1 MKHRAL
7 LLVNVGTPDKPEK
20 WMVRR
25 YLAEF
30 LNDKRVIDIPW
41 LFRKILVNLI
51 IIPFRV
57 GKSTGLYRRLWTEN
71 GSPLLYYLNSLVEKL
86 QHKVNSGTKVYG
98 AMRYGN
104 PSLQT
109 VLKQIKN
116 DGAEEIIVFPMY
128 PQYASSTTGSVIDK
142 LFQIISRWEVIP
154 AIRIVGQFYN
164 HPVFIN
170 VFTQKIKAFNPDAF
184 DHIIFSYHGLPMR
197 QINKVHPNVSGNQ
210 CVCNNE
216 MPPHGAFC
224 YKATCYETTRLLLK
238 NLGVPSEKSTVS
250 FQSRLSRNWL
260 EPFTDEVVIQ
270 LAKNGAKRVLVVA
283 PAFVADC
290 LETIVE
296 IEDYNHLFKQHGG
309 HELILVPGL
318 NHDEKWVDA
327 VLEIVGVE

>member
-1 MKHRAL
+1 MKQRAL

-20 WMVRR
+20 RMVRR
-25 YLAEF
+25 YLTEF

-41 LFRKILVNLI
+41 LFRRILVNLI

-57 GKSTGLYRRLWTEN
+57 DKSTGLYRRLWTEN
-71 GSPLLYYLNSLVEKL
+71 GSPLLYYLNSLVVKL
-86 QHKVNSGTKVYG
+86 QGRIGSGVKVYG

-109 VLKQIKN
+109 VLMQIKN

-128 PQYASSTTGSVIDK
+128 PQYASSTTGSVVDK

-164 HPVFIN
+164 HPAFIN
-170 VFTQKIKAFNPDAF
+170 VLAQKIRVFNPDAF

-197 QINKVHPNVSGNQ
+197 QINKAHPQMPGNK
-210 CVCNNE
+210 CVCENE
-216 MPPHGAFC
+216 MPSHGTFC
-224 YKATCYETTRLLLK
+224 YKATCYETSRLLLK
-238 NLGVPSEKSTVS
+238 KLCVSSEKSTVS
-250 FQSRLSRNWL
+250 FQSRLSENWL
-260 EPFTDEVVIQ
+260 DPFTDEVVVQ

-318 NHDEKWVDA
+318 NDDEEWVDA
-327 VLEIVGVE
+327 VLEIVSGE

>member
-20 WMVRR
+20 RMVSR
-25 YLAEF
+25 YLTEF

-41 LFRKILVNLI
+41 VFRKILVNII

-57 GKSTGLYRRLWTEN
+57 GKSTGLYQRLWTEN
-71 GSPLLYYLNSLVEKL
+71 GSPLLYHLNSLVKKL

-104 PSLQT
+104 PSLET
-109 VLKQIKN
+109 VLMQIKN
-116 DGAEEIIVFPMY
+116 DGAGEITVFPMY
-128 PQYASSTTGSVIDK
+128 PQYASSTTGSVAEK
-142 LFQIISRWEVIP
+142 LFQIISKWEVIP

-164 HPVFIN
+164 HPAFLNVMTQRIN
-170 VFTQKIKAFNPDAF
+170 SYNPDTF

-197 QINKVHPNVSGNQ
+197 QINKVHPNIMGNK
-210 CVCNNE
+210 CDCKNE
-216 MPPHGAFC
+216 MPQHGIFC
-224 YKATCYETTRLLLK
+224 YQATCYETSRLLLK
-238 NLGVPSEKSTVS
+238 KLGVSSGKSTVS

-260 EPFTDEVVIQ
+260 EPFTDEVVVQ
-270 LAKNGAKRVLVVA
+270 LAKNGAKRVLVAA

-318 NHDEKWVDA
+318 NDDEEWVDA
-327 VLEIVGVE
+327 VLEIVGEE